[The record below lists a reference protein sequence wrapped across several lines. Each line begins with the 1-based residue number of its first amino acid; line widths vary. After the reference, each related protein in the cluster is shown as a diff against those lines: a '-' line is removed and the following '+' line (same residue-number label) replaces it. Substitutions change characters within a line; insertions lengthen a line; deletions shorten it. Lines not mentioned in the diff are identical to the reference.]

1 MKDAAPI
8 TGHHGETHLLD
19 LPRGVLEV
27 QVAGNGHPVVLIPS
41 LGRGQEDFDTVAPA
55 LVSAG
60 CRVLRPEA
68 RGIGRSAPLRDGA
81 TLHDMA
87 ADVAA
92 VMERF
97 ATGPALVAGH
107 AAGNWVA
114 RMMGHDHPQL
124 VRGIAMLAAVT
135 GTEVDPEISR
145 AITSSFDLSLP
156 DAERLRHLQRAYF
169 APGHDASV
177 WLAGWHPPVA
187 RAQRAARAATQDRAW
202 LRAAETKPL
211 LYLAAAEDAIAPPPS
226 EAEVQAALGPLARCV
241 VVERAGHALLPEQPE
256 AVVAALLAF
265 ARDLWR

>member
-1 MKDAAPI
+1 MTDTARDRQAG
-8 TGHHGETHLLD
+8 TQLLD
-19 LPRGVLEV
+19 LPRGLLQIE
-27 QVAGNGHPVVLIPS
+27 VAGEGQTMVLIPS
-41 LGRGQEDFDTVAPA
+41 LGRGQEDFDGIAPA
-55 LVSAG
+55 LVAAG
-60 CRVLRPEA
+60 FRLLRPEP
-68 RGIGRSAPLRDGA
+68 RGIGRSAPLAAGA

-92 VMERF
+92 VIEHF
-97 ATGPALVAGH
+97 TAGPVLVAGH

-114 RMMGHDHPQL
+114 RMLGHDRPDL

-145 AITSSFDLSLP
+145 AITSSFDLALT
-156 DAERLRHLQRAYF
+156 DEERLRHLQRAYF

-226 EAEVQAALGPLARCV
+226 LAEVQAALGPLAQRV
-241 VVERAGHALLPEQPE
+241 VVDRAGHALLPEQPD
-256 AVVAALLAF
+256 AVAAALIGF
-265 ARDLWR
+265 ARELWA

>member
-1 MKDAAPI
+1 MTHHAQSA
-8 TGHHGETHLLD
+8 GHDGETHLLD

-27 QVAGNGHPVVLIPS
+27 LVAGDGHPIVLIPS
-41 LGRGQEDFDTVAPA
+41 LGRGQEDFDEVAPV
-55 LVSAG
+55 LVAAG
-60 CRVLRPEA
+60 FRVVRAEP

-92 VMERF
+92 AMDRF
-97 ATGPALVAGH
+97 AGGPALVAGH

-114 RMMGHDHPQL
+114 RMLGHDHPGL

-177 WLAGWHPPVA
+177 WLAGWHPAVA
-187 RAQRAARAATQDRAW
+187 RAQRAARAATLDRAW
-202 LRAAETKPL
+202 LRAAEATPL
-211 LYLAAAEDAIAPPPS
+211 LYMAAAEDAIAPPPP

-241 VVERAGHALLPEQPE
+241 SIARAGHALLPEQPD
-256 AVVAALLAF
+256 AVAAALVAF
-265 ARDLWR
+265 ARELWG